1 MPNIR
6 EGLGWILIETIS
18 SVKKS
23 WEKSFQRQYHE
34 GELDYAKEKIKA
46 MQVRGSGV

>member
-6 EGLGWILIETIS
+6 EGLGWILIEKIS

-23 WEKSFQRQYHE
+23 WGKSFQRRYHE
-34 GELDYAKEKIKA
+34 EELDFAREEIKA
-46 MQVRGSGV
+46 MQEKI